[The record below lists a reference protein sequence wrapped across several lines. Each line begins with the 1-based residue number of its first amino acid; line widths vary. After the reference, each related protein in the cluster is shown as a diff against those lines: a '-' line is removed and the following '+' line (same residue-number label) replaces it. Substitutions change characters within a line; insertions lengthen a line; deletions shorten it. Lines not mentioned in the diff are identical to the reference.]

1 MGGRVRRMAIGQSAG
16 WAIGQHIGRKGT
28 TITNEREKV

>member
-16 WAIGQHIGRKGT
+16 WAIGQPIGRKGT